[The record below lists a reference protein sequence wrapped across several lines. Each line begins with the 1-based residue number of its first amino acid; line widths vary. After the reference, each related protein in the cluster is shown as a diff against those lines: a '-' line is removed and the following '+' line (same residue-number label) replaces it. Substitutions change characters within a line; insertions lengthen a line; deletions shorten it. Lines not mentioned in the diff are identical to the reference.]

1 VSRIKP
7 TCNKIIGALSA
18 ALTLLAASA
27 GASGEGYHSF
37 GLGSGIP
44 ALQARVVIVEDP
56 HAVRTFVPDAGT
68 VARMF
73 DRALL
78 YFTRKPNVREAW
90 LSLVSTKD
98 IIGLKVYSA
107 PGPMA
112 GTRPA
117 TVEAVVR
124 SLLAAQIPATNIII
138 WDKNL
143 SDLKS
148 AGFVAL
154 ARRFGVGVEGAAEAG
169 YDPKVYS
176 EKPFIGFLVYGD
188 LEFNKTPEGKG
199 RKSFVS
205 RLVTKRLTKIVN
217 IAPMLNHNTAGVSGN
232 IFSLATGAADNVLRF
247 ESKPA
252 LMAEAVPDLYLLPE
266 LGDRVVLSVVDAL
279 LCQYQGESQSLLQY
293 STVLNE
299 LRLSKDPVAL
309 DVLSLREINRQR
321 VAAGMPMR
329 TNAMD
334 IYLNSSIAELGT
346 SDEADISIEKVP

>member
-18 ALTLLAASA
+18 ALFLLAASA
-27 GASGEGYHSF
+27 GLSGESYHSF

-56 HAVRTFVPDAGT
+56 QAVHTFVPDANT
-68 VARMF
+68 VAGMF

-78 YFTRKPNVREAW
+78 YFTRKPTVREAW
-90 LSLVSTKD
+90 LSLVATQD
-98 IIGLKVYSA
+98 VIGLKVYSA
-107 PGPMA
+107 PGPVA

-117 TVEAVVR
+117 AVYAVVR
-124 SLLAAQIPATNIII
+124 SLLAARIPATNIIL

-143 SDLKS
+143 FDLKS
-148 AGFVAL
+148 AGFVDL
-154 ARRFGVGVEGAAEAG
+154 ARRFGVGVEGASEAG

-217 IAPMLNHNTAGVSGN
+217 ISPMLSHNTAGVSGN
-232 IFSLATGAADNVLRF
+232 IFGLATGAADNVLRF

-252 LMAEAVPDLYLLPE
+252 LMAEAVPDIYLLPE
-266 LGDRVVLSVVDAL
+266 VGDRVVLNVVDAL
-279 LCQYQGESQSLLQY
+279 LCQYQGESQSLLHY

-309 DVLSLREINRQR
+309 DMLSLREINRQR
-321 VAAGMPMR
+321 MAAGMAAR
-329 TNAMD
+329 TNANE
-334 IYLNSSIAELGT
+334 IYFNASIAELGT
-346 SDEADISIEKVP
+346 YDEADISIETVP